1 MSMPMHHHHS
11 NFAGNLLMNQASGTS
26 LNPQSWR
33 MPMWMAQAG
42 SWNLMLMGDAFIV
55 DTQQS
60 GPRGGD
66 KLYSASMSMLGAEH
80 SIGRGSI
87 MLETMLSLEPLTV
100 ADRRYPLLFQTGETA
115 YGRPL
120 VDAQHPH
127 NFVMDLGIH
136 YARPVGAAVMQLYYA
151 PVGDPAL
158 GPVAYPHRASAAE
171 LPQAPIGHHWQDST
185 HIATNVVTAAV
196 RYRKLRLEASGFHGA
211 EPGENRWTIN
221 WGGVDSWSTRFSVMP
236 TGNWLLQVS
245 QGRLADPERTHAG
258 TVQRTW
264 GLDATHDRSGTASD
278 VRMQQATIN
287 LLADM
292 GAQPATLRPGLVSA
306 SASTD
311 TTAPTSTITAPA
323 NGASVGAGT
332 PVAITGTAA
341 DTGGGVVGGV
351 EISVDGGTTWHP
363 ATGRANWMYN
373 WTPSGSGSVTLR
385 SRAVDDSGNLGGGG
399 AGNTV
404 TIGARS

>member
-1 MSMPMHHHHS
+1 MRSIHILLLAALPAVAQDMPMSMPMHHHHS

-258 TVQRTW
+258 TVQRT
-264 GLDATHDRSGTASD
+264 TASAHYTRGAWSSSFVWGRSAELNSWLAETVAEAGRKNWITGRFELVD
-278 VRMQQATIN
+278 KDE
-287 LLADM
+287 LLV
-292 GAQPATLRPGLVSA
+292 PGLWRIA
-306 SASTD
+306 AY
-311 TTAPTSTITAPA
+311 TAGYTRDVGTWEHLVAGVGV
-323 NGASVGAGT
+323 NGSVYG
-332 PVAITGTAA
+332 I
-341 DTGGGVVGGV
+341 
-351 EISVDGGTTWHP
+351 
-363 ATGRANWMYN
+363 
-373 WTPSGSGSVTLR
+373 PSGLR
-385 SRAVDDSGNLGGGG
+385 AAYGDRP
-399 AGNTV
+399 AGVNFYLRLRV
-404 TIGARS
+404 K

>member
-1 MSMPMHHHHS
+1 MRSIHILILAALPALAQDMPMPMHHHHS

-26 LNPQSWR
+26 LNPAAWR
-33 MPMWMAQAG
+33 MPMWMAQSG
-42 SWNLMLMGDAFIV
+42 SWNLMLMGSAFVV

-66 KLYSASMSMLGAEH
+66 KLYSANMFMLGAEH
-80 SIGRGSI
+80 SVGRGSI

-115 YGRPL
+115 YGQPL

-136 YARPVGAAVMQLYYA
+136 YARPVGAVVMQVYYA

-196 RYRKLRLEASGFHGA
+196 RYRKLRVEASGFHGA

-236 TGNWLLQVS
+236 TGGWLLQVS

-258 TVQRTW
+258 TVQRT
-264 GLDATHDRSGTASD
+264 TASAQYTRGAWSSSF
-278 VRMQQATIN
+278 VWGRNAELN
-287 LLADM
+287 SYLAETV
-292 GAQPATLRPGLVSA
+292 AA
-306 SASTD
+306 
-311 TTAPTSTITAPA
+311 
-323 NGASVGAGT
+323 AGRKNW
-332 PVAITGTAA
+332 ITGRFELVDKDELSVPGVWRVAAYTAGYTRDVA
-341 DTGGGVVGGV
+341 AWEHLVAGVGV
-351 EISVDGGTTWHP
+351 
-363 ATGRANWMYN
+363 N
-373 WTPSGSGSVTLR
+373 GSVYGIPAGLR
-385 SRAVDDSGNLGGGG
+385 GIYGERP
-399 AGNTV
+399 AGVNFFLRLRV
-404 TIGARS
+404 K